1 MEQFITQLAHNTLV
15 LIMAAGIA
23 LDTIL
28 GVLRACKEHR
38 FNSSAGIDG
47 AIRKVAMLVC
57 ALALAFVDML
67 VHINIIAWLP
77 DGVADFLGLTKIGL
91 CEFFCLLFALYE
103 AVSVLKN
110 LTLCGVPVPTKLRN
124 WIEKFLDNMTDEL
137 PSEK

>member
-1 MEQFITQLAHNTLV
+1 MEAYFTSLAHNTLM

-47 AIRKVAMLVC
+47 AIRKVSMLVC
-57 ALALAFVDML
+57 ALALAFVDEL
-67 VHINIIAWLP
+67 VHIDLLALLP
-77 DGVADFLGLTKIGL
+77 DGIVDFLGLAKIGL
-91 CEFFCLLFALYE
+91 CEFFCLLFSLYE

-110 LTLCGVPVPTKLRN
+110 LTLCGVPVPVKLRN
-124 WIEKFLDNMTDEL
+124 WIESFLDAMTDEL
-137 PSEK
+137 SHS